1 MAESLIRIDN
11 LVFNNPGKPAL
22 KGVLVD
28 IVPDAETCGQLLRHL
43 LDAELAVVEF
53 TEDQARM
60 HDIYLAS
67 MRRNGGEGV

>member
-11 LVFNNPGKPAL
+11 LVFNNPGKSVL
-22 KGVLVD
+22 KGVLVN
-28 IVPDAETCGQLLRHL
+28 IVPDAETRGQLLRHM

-53 TEDQARM
+53 TEDHAHM

-67 MRRNGGEGV
+67 TRRNGGEGV